1 MAISE
6 IQVPST
12 YTPAYNNMWHVIDST
27 NNAQP
32 NFKYRF
38 KIYVNGTYIGRPFTV
53 SPDPDQ
59 GYGRLD
65 VNRIVSAYITENNTI
80 DDTQVG
86 FKQDLNS
93 WAKYYVVYGEE
104 YGALSSGVTVYDG
117 VATSS
122 TVYAYNGS
130 IPTLTFD
137 NFFSSDYTLSTS
149 SKKFMTNIPRTFR
162 IYENQYF
169 WLGCMADTTNKINRC
184 EVKTYN
190 SAGTLI
196 DTFEINNVYN
206 TPSSNDDHRFL
217 SIVSGFNLNNI
228 DSGEFSVGTPP
239 VITDSVYSYTVKTL
253 DNGIPGTATSE
264 TITFKI
270 QRELCDYDDAY
281 DVFFI
286 NTFGKFDSYRFTRF
300 NSKSINV
307 TRKEY
312 KQNKGEI
319 TAGGFSSSN
328 SMKARTQYYTEY
340 QDKITL
346 RSDWLNTDEA
356 EWLAEL
362 ISSPSVYIRT
372 LVDIT
377 QTPVPVIVTN
387 TEWEK
392 KSTAQGE
399 VFKLD
404 LNIEFS
410 VKNYRQRA

>member
-12 YTPAYNNMWHVIDST
+12 YTPAYNNMWHFIDST

-53 SPDPDQ
+53 SPDPDF
-59 GYGRLD
+59 GYGKLN
-65 VNRIVSAYITENNTI
+65 VSRIVSSYVTQTETI
-80 DDTQVG
+80 DDAFAGT
-86 FKQDLNS
+86 KQDTNT
-93 WAKYYVVYGEE
+93 WVKYYVVYGEE

-117 VATSS
+117 LVTSS
-122 TVYAYNGS
+122 TVYAYAGALD
-130 IPTLTFD
+130 TLVFD
-137 NFFSSDYTLSTS
+137 THVYSNYVLSNS
-149 SKKFMTNIPRTFR
+149 SKLFATNIPRTFR

-169 WLGCMADTTNKINRC
+169 WLGCMADTTNKINRY
-184 EVKTYN
+184 EIKTYN

-196 DTFEINNVYN
+196 DTFEINNPYN
-206 TPSSNDDHRFL
+206 SAGTTDKDKFL
-217 SIVSGFNLNNI
+217 SLNVGYNLNNI
-228 DSGEFSVGTPP
+228 DAGEFLVGTPP

-253 DNGIPGTATSE
+253 DNGVPGVATSE

-270 QRELCDYDDAY
+270 QRQHCDYDEAY
-281 DVFFI
+281 DIFFQ
-286 NTFGKFDSYRFTRF
+286 NAFGFFDSYRFTRY
-300 NSKSINV
+300 NSKSMTV

-312 KQNKGEI
+312 KQNKGELQI
-319 TAGGFSSSN
+319 SGWTN
-328 SMKARTQYYTEY
+328 NNQYRARTQYYTEF
-340 QDKITL
+340 QDKIL
-346 RSDWLNTDEA
+346 MRSDWLNTDEA

-362 ISSPSVYIRT
+362 VASPSVWIRT
-372 LVDIT
+372 NVGGIE
-377 QTPVPVIVTN
+377 TPVPVIVTN

-392 KSTAQGE
+392 KSTSQGE

-404 LNIEFS
+404 LQVEYS